1 MISIRV
7 AENGLLLPVRA
18 LPGARRNDMR
28 GEQGGALKISV
39 TQAAEKG
46 KANAAI
52 RDYLAQVLQLRRSQ
66 VELASGATSNRKQFL
81 IRDIQ
86 AAELESRLLRI
97 LKDTL

>member
-7 AENGLLLPVRA
+7 VEEGLLLPVRA
-18 LPGARRNDMR
+18 LPGARRNDVR

-39 TQAAEKG
+39 TQVAEKG

-52 RDYLAQVLQLRRSQ
+52 RDYLAEVLQLRSSQ
-66 VELASGATSNRKQFL
+66 VELAAGPTSNRKQFL

-97 LKDTL
+97 LKDVV